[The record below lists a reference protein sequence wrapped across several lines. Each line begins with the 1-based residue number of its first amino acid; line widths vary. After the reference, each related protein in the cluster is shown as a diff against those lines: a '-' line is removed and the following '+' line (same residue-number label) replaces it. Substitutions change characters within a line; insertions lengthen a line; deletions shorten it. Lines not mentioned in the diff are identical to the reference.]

1 MAFNRTSI
9 ATIDS
14 PEFINITKMNNPLIS
29 KCEVKVL
36 YIGKNRN
43 GSFISKEVATEM
55 AKTLPGAPIVGYYSE
70 TKEDFTD
77 HGDQMIIDSEG
88 VKFKNLTRPYGFVA
102 PDSKIWFQKFDDT
115 DEFGNVTTREYL
127 MTEGYLWTGQYKE
140 AKRVIERGNPQS
152 MELDNESLEGYWS
165 EDSSTGLSFFIIN
178 DAVISK
184 LCILG
189 EDVEPCFEGAN
200 ISEPKL
206 SSNFSKNDE
215 LFKHLFTMMKEL
227 KYTLNNVQ
235 GEKSMDKDN
244 TVKDF
249 PVDDKNDFS
258 NKNMDNF
265 EKDTTDK
272 NDTTVVEN
280 FTDNSNNNTDNV
292 NDDFAACGD
301 KKKTAKCEKDEEPD
315 SKDKKDEKDPEPK
328 EDDKKDVEENACGKK
343 KKYELTE
350 EDLESLKSEY
360 KLVKEEEL
368 NSLKSEY
375 EKLKSDYALLENNNK
390 ELLTFKQEIENK
402 QKDEL
407 INSFYMLSDEDK
419 KDVIENKSNY
429 SFEDIKAKLSIIC
442 FDKKVDFNLDKA
454 QKKEIEKTTPV
465 TYNLNN
471 HEQDELPAWLRVVE
485 NIKNN
490 KDNI

>member
-29 KCEVKVL
+29 KCEIKVL

-77 HGDQMIIDSEG
+77 HGDQVIIDSEG
-88 VKFKNLTRPYGFVA
+88 VKFKNLTKPYGFVA
-102 PDSKIWFQKFDDT
+102 PDSKVWFKKFDDT

-127 MTEGYLWTGQYKE
+127 MTEGYLWTGQYEE

-189 EDVEPCFEGAN
+189 EDVEPCFEGAD

-235 GEKSMDKDN
+235 GEKSMDKNGLPAD
-244 TVKDF
+244 
-249 PVDDKNDFS
+249 DFS
-258 NKNMDNF
+258 NKSVGNL
-265 EKDTTDK
+265 EQ
-272 NDTTVVEN
+272 DTTVENDNTIVDN
-280 FTDNSNNNTDNV
+280 FTGNSNNNTDGA
-292 NDDFAACGD
+292 DDNFAACGN

-315 SKDKKDEKDPEPK
+315 SKDNKDEKDSESK

-350 EDLESLKSEY
+350 EELDSLKNEY
-360 KLVKEEEL
+360 KLVNEEEL
-368 NSLKSEY
+368 NSIKSEY
-375 EKLKSDYALLENNNK
+375 EELKSKYAFLEEKNK
-390 ELLTFKQEIENK
+390 ELLTFREEIENK

-419 KDVIENKSNY
+419 KDVIEHKSAY
-429 SFEDIKAKLSIIC
+429 SLDEIKAKLSIIC
-442 FDKKVDFNLDKA
+442 FDKKVDFNFGKSS
-454 QKKEIEKTTPV
+454 KEEKEKTTPI

-490 KDNI
+490 KR